1 MNADSDYA
9 YEYYAVKRRKTLFNL
24 YGFTLTDS
32 YQKDVPMGPS
42 GNVTVSKNFQI
53 PTLILSN
60 VEFRNFLYNYQS
72 LINIENDNFITANN
86 DVDQT
91 DIAVT

>member
-1 MNADSDYA
+1 
-9 YEYYAVKRRKTLFNL
+9 L
-24 YGFTLTDS
+24 YSFTLTDS

-42 GNVTVSKNFQI
+42 GNVTVSKDFQI

-60 VEFRNFLYNYQS
+60 VEFRNFLYDYQS

-91 DIAVT
+91 DIVVT